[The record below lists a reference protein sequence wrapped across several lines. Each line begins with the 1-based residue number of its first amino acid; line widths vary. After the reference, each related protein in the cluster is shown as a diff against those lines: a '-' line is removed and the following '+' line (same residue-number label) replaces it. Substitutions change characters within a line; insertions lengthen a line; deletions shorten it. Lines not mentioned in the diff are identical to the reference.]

1 MAHYELD
8 VQPELVR
15 AVRRTY
21 RSIARSL
28 EEEAAAVEKTPGTI
42 GDDWTGRASRTVKH
56 DITALGKLLSKFHDH
71 YDRAAD
77 ALKALADTYDDELVA
92 LGKLNTRRTEATS
105 VYDSSV
111 SDLAARQGKEIKD
124 LGADRRAAPDE
135 VTTITKKF
143 NGLRTAAAQTRDS
156 AYSRIDSDHEALVER
171 ARTATRTCARTLAHA
186 THVKV
191 PQSLAVNL
199 LDPSNYAAVL
209 AALRDACAQELGTEL
224 ELVAAHDAADDADK
238 TRDADQLEE
247 LLSLASM
254 GDVDSTTELLALLRR
269 YEGDP
274 EFAALLASELE
285 PKDLGRWLAQMSDF
299 PRRYGVPEGTTEA
312 QMTEEYLE
320 LLGLIGGSYGLATQ
334 LQGDN
339 AMPRSRYD
347 DFTEAIT
354 DQIEL
359 GNGAEEWPGQ
369 HIVLSSLLT
378 QGSWHPDF
386 LATVTKNVVDFERE
400 NLQGTRW
407 SEYNYDSWS
416 VMTPQGYSSD
426 PVQTL
431 MVALANNRAAAQQ
444 FFTDGGTRSV
454 DVDGS
459 PQQVS
464 DTLAYLLIDRRTND
478 EGTSVAAALSVALA
492 EFPGDDVPAE
502 LARQLQAIVDHGE
515 EQVARAK
522 AEAEKNK
529 KPWYVDV
536 GHFVLDLAGLLPLVG
551 EVADLVNA
559 GWYSAEG
566 DMVNAGLSAAGA
578 IPFVGWA
585 STGAKGLKGVK
596 AMMSPADFAKMEKHL
611 EALQEA
617 GADLTHGVRRG
628 QDTVLVEFGSAQDLG
643 KVLDDLIP
651 NAVYKNGDLVFRTD
665 GAGKIVVEGTG
676 GMRRFMEIGRHAKP
690 GTELSWAGHSF
701 KVAADGTVDVIAVS
715 RYKPIWGQGEAF
727 NAANWRRYPHNEI
740 YLENGKRLDSYRPPS
755 EIVER
760 KFRQYADLKD
770 ATTLR
775 KDVDLITRQYPPGT
789 KIPDTPGNRQ
799 NFPELVGEPLMGK
812 MVLEIPPQNG
822 PLDPKVLRYAATRG
836 VTVRDTAG
844 KVYSARHPNGKVGP

>member
-21 RSIARSL
+21 RSIAAAL
-28 EEEAAAVEKTPGTI
+28 EEEAAAVERTPGTI
-42 GDDWTGRASRTVKH
+42 GDDWTGRAATTVKH
-56 DITALGKLLSKFHDH
+56 DITALGKLLTKFHDH
-71 YDRAAD
+71 FDRAAD
-77 ALKALADTYDDELVA
+77 ALKLLAGTYDEELVA
-92 LGKLNTRRTEATS
+92 LGKLNTRRTDAAS
-105 VYDSSV
+105 AYDSSI
-111 SDLAARQGKEIKD
+111 SDLGTQQARERGQLPDRGAAREEHDQLVQKY
-124 LGADRRAAPDE
+124 A
-135 VTTITKKF
+135 
-143 NGLRTAAAQTRDS
+143 GLRRSAAQTRDS

-171 ARTATRTCARTLAHA
+171 VRTATRTCARTLANA

-209 AALRDACAQELGTEL
+209 AALRDATEQELGTEL
-224 ELVAAHDAADDADK
+224 ELVAAHDAADDANK
-238 TRDADQLEE
+238 ARDAGQLQE
-247 LLSLASM
+247 LLSMASL
-254 GDVDSTTELLALLRR
+254 GDVDSTTELLATLRK

-274 EFAALLASELE
+274 EFAALLARELE

-299 PRRYGVPEGTTEA
+299 PRRYGVPEGRTEA

-334 LQGDN
+334 LQGEN

-354 DQIEL
+354 DQIEP

-369 HIVLSSLLT
+369 HIVIASLLT
-378 QGSWHPDF
+378 QGSWHPEF
-386 LATVTKNVVDFERE
+386 LATVTKDVVDFERE
-400 NLQGTRW
+400 NLKGTRW
-407 SEYNYDSWS
+407 SEYDYDSWS

-444 FFTDGGTRSV
+444 FFTDGGTRSI

-464 DTLAYLLIDRRTND
+464 DTLAYLLMDRRTND

-515 EQVARAK
+515 EQVAQAK

-536 GHFVLDLAGLLPLVG
+536 GHFVLDLGGLVPLIG
-551 EVADLVNA
+551 EVADLLNA
-559 GWYSAEG
+559 SWYAAEG
-566 DMVNAGLSAAGA
+566 DFVNSGLSAAGA
-578 IPFVGWA
+578 IPFAGWGA
-585 STGAKGLKGVK
+585 TGAKGLKGLK
-596 AMMSPADFAKMEKHL
+596 AMFSPADFAKMEKQL
-611 EALQEA
+611 EELADV
-617 GADLTHGVRRG
+617 GADLSHLRNAKG
-628 QDTVLVEFGSAQDLG
+628 QDAVLVDLDSAEALG
-643 KVLDDLIP
+643 KALDNLLP
-651 NAVYKNGDLVFRTD
+651 NALYKHGDLTFRTD
-665 GAGKIVVEGTG
+665 GAGKVIVEGEG
-676 GMRRFMEIGRHAKP
+676 SMRRFMEVSRHASP
-690 GTELSWAGHSF
+690 GTTLSWGGHTF
-701 KVAADGTVDVIAVS
+701 KVAADGTVAVEKVS
-715 RYKPIWGQGEAF
+715 TYKPIWGQGEAF
-727 NAANWRRYPHNEI
+727 NAANWKRYPHNEV
-740 YLENGKRLDSYRPPS
+740 YLENGKRLDSYAPGS
-755 EIVER
+755 DIVER

-770 ATTLR
+770 PTTLR
-775 KDVDLITRQYPPGT
+775 KDIDLVTKQYAPGT
-789 KIPDTPGNRQ
+789 KVPDTPGNRQ
-799 NFPELVGEPLMGK
+799 NFPDLVDQPLSGK
-812 MVLEIPPQNG
+812 MVLEIPPQNK
-822 PLDPKVLRYAATRG
+822 PLDPDLLAYAAEKK
-836 VTVRDTAG
+836 VTVRDTNG
-844 KVYSARHPNGKVGP
+844 TVYTPRHPNGRARP